1 MIWDCMGCRRSTPVG
16 QGSRRF
22 DKDDPQLFN
31 QISKVLRVCVCFS
44 VLFRC
49 THNHQAFNILF
60 VNYGPSGL
68 ARSSVNQRQIQFQIR
83 IRVTTRSQVIFCMII
98 FRRQP
103 SSTSLPNDRIIYV
116 LTILQFLFEK
126 NEILKDRILSNQRY
140 YIDLYFQQMIV
151 HFSRMIVYCK
161 SRS

>member
-103 SSTSLPNDRIIYV
+103 SSTSLPNDRIIYA

-126 NEILKDRILSNQRY
+126 KRNLEGSYTFKSKILYRSLFLANDRSLCANHRIL
-140 YIDLYFQQMIV
+140 
-151 HFSRMIVYCK
+151 
-161 SRS
+161 